1 MTLGRDPRH
10 DGFVRIIPLP
20 AWVMLG
26 YWFFIQLASSAL
38 TPAGGGGVAYAAHIG
53 GFFAGLGLVFLF
65 RNPKLVSA
73 KRRKVRLSRHEI
85 DHGGW
90 W

>member
-1 MTLGRDPRH
+1 
-10 DGFVRIIPLP
+10 
-20 AWVMLG
+20 MLG
-26 YWFFIQLASSAL
+26 YWIVIQLASSAL

-53 GFFAGLGLVFLF
+53 GFVAGLVLIFLF

-73 KRRKVRLSRHEI
+73 KRRGVVLARREL
-85 DHGGW
+85 DHRGW